1 MSAEQLGTLAWSR
14 LLVRVA
20 RLAGPV
26 VLASL
31 AQTLMGL
38 IDTLMVGRLGTAP
51 IAAVGLAT
59 LMFSVVAT
67 GLRSLDVA
75 VQIFTARRDGQGRPQ
90 EVGGVLGTG
99 LCLVLSAGLLVTL
112 GGLRWPAAGLSLISP
127 DPKVVSLGADYY
139 ALRILGLLPLLVYFL
154 VRAVCDGLGKT
165 RVGMVTG
172 IGMNLLNVLLNWL
185 LIFGNLGLPAMG
197 VRGAALA
204 STLASLAAAVVILL
218 LALKPAL
225 RRRHGLFGRG
235 MIRRELAPAL
245 LRVGWPPALQ
255 AICLIGGLLVFTV
268 ILAQISTVALA
279 AGNIVMRLAALS
291 LMAAIGVSVV
301 VQTLVSR
308 SLGAGDALGAWRSGL
323 AGLTV
328 AAAVMALFGLPM
340 LLVPDLLLSAF
351 AAEPP
356 VVAAGRG
363 ILRLTALFQ
372 MLAAVSLSFAGVL
385 RGAGATA
392 QVLVVE
398 VATGLG
404 FLLPATWLLAVA
416 LGGGLIWAWW
426 TLAAWVALHA
436 ALMTRLFLGRSWLEV
451 RI

>member
-38 IDTLMVGRLGTAP
+38 IDILMVGRLGTAP

-112 GGLRWPAAGLSLISP
+112 GGLRWPAVGLSLISP
-127 DPKVVSLGADYY
+127 DPQVVSLGADYY

-323 AGLTV
+323 AGLIV
-328 AAAVMALFGLPM
+328 ATALMALFGLPM

-356 VVAAGRG
+356 VVAAGRE

-436 ALMTRLFLGRSWLEV
+436 ALMVRLFLGRSWLEV